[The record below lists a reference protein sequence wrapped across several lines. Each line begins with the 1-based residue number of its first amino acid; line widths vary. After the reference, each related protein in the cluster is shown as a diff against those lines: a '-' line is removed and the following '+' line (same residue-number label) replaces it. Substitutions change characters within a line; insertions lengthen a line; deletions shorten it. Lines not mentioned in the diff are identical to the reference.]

1 MSKVLLEAKDLKKS
15 FPTALGSLDVLRSI
29 NLTVNEGES
38 VSIRGLSGSG
48 KTTLLQLL
56 GGLEAPDAGEVLIDL
71 KSKGLV
77 SPHQHLGHG
86 VGFVFQNFQLMPELN
101 TLENVMLAA
110 KILNTPDAEFKA
122 RTLIEAVGLGSR
134 LNHYPSQLSGG
145 ECQRV
150 AIARALINDPT
161 IVLADEPT
169 GNLDAETADEVFNLM
184 LDIANKQGTAFV
196 IVTHELASIETI
208 ADRIIMLDK
217 DAQGIIAQGN
227 PRELKDQKENKKAY
241 EFFNR
246 ISASNS

>member
-15 FPTALGSLDVLRSI
+15 FPTAAGSLDVLRSI

-56 GGLEAPDAGEVLIDL
+56 GGLEVPDAGEVLIDL
-71 KSKGLV
+71 KSRGLV

-110 KILNTPDAEFKA
+110 KILGTPDAEFKA

-134 LNHYPSQLSGG
+134 LNHYPTQLSGG

-169 GNLDAETADEVFNLM
+169 GNLDEATGQQIINL
-184 LDIANKQGTAFV
+184 LLGIVAKKQMAL
-196 IVTHELASIETI
+196 ILVTHS
-208 ADRIIMLDK
+208 
-217 DAQGIIAQGN
+217 
-227 PRELKDQKENKKAY
+227 REFAERTQRQLLLTKGVL
-241 EFFNR
+241 
-246 ISASNS
+246 SPG

>member
-15 FPTALGSLDVLRSI
+15 FNTAAGSLDVLRSI
-29 NLTVNEGES
+29 SLTVNEGES

-71 KSKGLV
+71 KSQGLV
-77 SPHQHLGHG
+77 APHLHLGYG

-110 KILNTPDAEFKA
+110 KILGTPDAEFKA
-122 RTLIEAVGLGSR
+122 RTLIESVGLGSR

-161 IVLADEPT
+161 VVLADEPT
-169 GNLDAETADEVFNLM
+169 GNLDEATGQQIINL
-184 LDIANKQGTAFV
+184 LLGIVAKKQMAL
-196 IVTHELASIETI
+196 ILVTHSREF
-208 ADRIIMLDK
+208 ADRTQRQLLLTK
-217 DAQGIIAQGN
+217 GVLSPG
-227 PRELKDQKENKKAY
+227 
-241 EFFNR
+241 
-246 ISASNS
+246 